1 MSKLRLTREGM
12 PQDFNKVSAIKA
24 LRQLSGVGLKEA
36 KDAVEA
42 VMTGEIVDL
51 GTTAPR
57 GEYADYDS
65 LRNLTAQGFEFLN
78 GKGKIPFVIE
88 AIKESAKLAAD
99 EEDEELAMLL
109 LDVIK
114 QHNENCER
122 REREAEEY
130 RELAKQRSHAD
141 RMRREELDAVREQQE
156 QRFQAAELRSQEND
170 RANIRVMQE
179 SDDDR

>member
-24 LRQLSGVGLKEA
+24 LRQLSGVGLKDA

-42 VMTGEIVDL
+42 AMTGQVVDL
-51 GTTAPR
+51 STTAPV
-57 GEYADYDS
+57 GEYADHDS
-65 LRNLTAQGFEFLN
+65 LRNLTSQGFEFLN

-109 LDVIK
+109 LGVIA
-114 QHNENCER
+114 QHKENCER
-122 REREAEEY
+122 REREAEEQ
-130 RELAKQRSHAD
+130 RELNKQRNHAD
-141 RMRREELDAVREQQE
+141 RMRREELDELRELQE
-156 QRFQAAELRSQEND
+156 QRFQSAELRSQEND
-170 RANIRVMQE
+170 RANIQVMQGVE
-179 SDDDR
+179 SDR